1 MISATSILG
10 SFDIARRALTAHQTT
25 LDTIGHNLANVNT
38 PGYSRQ
44 RAELAATSPRLGVDV
59 QTITRARDRFLDL
72 SLLNEQQ
79 MLGRDRTQDS
89 VLQRL
94 ESVFN
99 DPPDTGLSAT
109 LDQLFQSLQ
118 ALSVT
123 PTDQVARVAVVDQA
137 QRLTATLHDMR
148 ARVDQLQ
155 SDITSDIQA
164 KVTSANS
171 LMTQIADANRQ
182 IVASQGGPAPNDILD
197 RRDGLITQLNDLVGV
212 TATDRADGS
221 VQLAM
226 TGSGVL
232 LVDGLTVA
240 PLVVTHDVVT
250 DTVNLTAGAAATAV
264 APTRGALGALV
275 DLRNR
280 PTGPVKQA
288 MSDLDA
294 FAQAVATEV
303 NRVHTQGA
311 GLTEFGTLTAVN
323 AASGAAVPLAT
334 AGLPD
339 TLVDGTF
346 DVVVHNAA
354 GAVTATATIPIT
366 AGTTTLDDVATALAA
381 VPGLSA
387 SVTSGRLTIT
397 AAPGST
403 FAFAKDTAHALS
415 ALGLNTFFS
424 GTSAATLAVTPL
436 IAGDPSKIAASLTDA
451 SGLVH
456 PGDGT
461 NALALARLRTGLVM
475 SGTMSFTDFFAAAV
489 GRVGSATRDAAQ
501 ELDRQQAAV
510 QVVQG
515 MQQQASG
522 VSIDEEMISL
532 TQSQTA
538 YAAAARFA
546 TTVND
551 MLATLLA
558 MGT

>member
-1 MISATSILG
+1 
-10 SFDIARRALTAHQTT
+10 
-25 LDTIGHNLANVNT
+25 
-38 PGYSRQ
+38 
-44 RAELAATSPRLGVDV
+44 
-59 QTITRARDRFLDL
+59 
-72 SLLNEQQ
+72 
-79 MLGRDRTQDS
+79 
-89 VLQRL
+89 
-94 ESVFN
+94 
-99 DPPDTGLSAT
+99 
-109 LDQLFQSLQ
+109 
-118 ALSVT
+118 
-123 PTDQVARVAVVDQA
+123 
-137 QRLTATLHDMR
+137 
-148 ARVDQLQ
+148 
-155 SDITSDIQA
+155 
-164 KVTSANS
+164 
-171 LMTQIADANRQ
+171 
-182 IVASQGGPAPNDILD
+182 
-197 RRDGLITQLNDLVGV
+197 
-212 TATDRADGS
+212 
-221 VQLAM
+221 M

-346 DVVVHNAA
+346 DIVVHDAA

-366 AGTTTLDDVATALAA
+366 AGTTTLDDVAAALAA
-381 VPGLSA
+381 VPGLST

-551 MLATLLA
+551 LLATLLA